1 MINKIYEIKET
12 DKLYPEKLLQIKDR
26 PNKIYAV
33 GNIELLNNKS
43 IAIVGSR
50 ISTTYGEYYAAKFA
64 KEISKKGITI
74 ISGLAKG
81 IDTVAHQNSKQ
92 EKGRTIAV
100 LGCGFNHVY
109 PKENEELFNEI
120 IEDGGCIV
128 SQYSPDTDI
137 NLKEVPFRNRIISA
151 LSEGVLIVEARHRSG
166 SGVTAKYAFEQNKK
180 VFCLPNQIGVTT
192 GVGTNNLI
200 KVGAIL
206 VTNSNEILTQI
217 GENVEKD
224 TEENEKTKLKI
235 PDEYKE
241 IYEKLEEGKIGINEL
256 ARSLNQTIVQINQ
269 KLTLM
274 ELEGLIEMLPGN
286 VVQIKD

>member
-1 MINKIYEIKET
+1 MINKIYEINET
-12 DKLYPEKLLQIKDR
+12 DRLYPKKLLQIKDR
-26 PNKIYAV
+26 PNKIYVV

-120 IEDGGCIV
+120 IENGGCIV
-128 SQYSPDTDI
+128 SQYSPNTDI

-151 LSEGVLIVEARHRSG
+151 LSDGVLIVEARYRSG

-180 VFCLPNQIGVTT
+180 VFCLPNQVGVTT

-200 KVGAIL
+200 KKGAIL
-206 VTNSNEILTQI
+206 VTNPNEILTQI

-224 TEENEKTKLKI
+224 TEENEKTEFKI
-235 PDEYKE
+235 PNEYKE

-256 ARSLNQTIVQINQ
+256 ARSLNQTIIQINQ

>member
-1 MINKIYEIKET
+1 MINKIYEINET
-12 DKLYPEKLLQIKDR
+12 DEHYPEKLLQIKDR

-50 ISTTYGEYYAAKFA
+50 ISTAYGEYYAAKFA

-120 IEDGGCIV
+120 IDDGGCIV

-200 KVGAIL
+200 KEGAIL

-217 GENVEKD
+217 GENVEKE

-256 ARSLNQTIVQINQ
+256 ARSLNHTIVQINQ

>member
-1 MINKIYEIKET
+1 MINKIYEIDET
-12 DKLYPEKLLQIKDR
+12 DELYPKKLLQIKDR
-26 PNKIYAV
+26 PNKIYVV

-64 KEISKKGITI
+64 KEISEKGITI

-81 IDTVAHQNSKQ
+81 IDGIAHQNSKQ
-92 EKGRTIAV
+92 EKGKTIAV

-200 KVGAIL
+200 KKGAIL

-217 GENVEKD
+217 GENVEKN
-224 TEENEKTKLKI
+224 TEKNKKAKLEI

-241 IYEKLEEGKIGINEL
+241 IYEKLEEGKIGTNEL
-256 ARSLNQTIVQINQ
+256 ARSLNHTIVQINQ

>member
-1 MINKIYEIKET
+1 MINKIYEINEK
-12 DKLYPEKLLQIKDR
+12 DKLYPKKLLQIKDR

-64 KEISKKGITI
+64 KEISEKGITI

-81 IDTVAHQNSKQ
+81 IDGIAHQNSKQ
-92 EKGRTIAV
+92 EKGKTIAV

-120 IEDGGCIV
+120 IEDGGCII
-128 SQYSPDTDI
+128 SQYSPDIDI

-200 KVGAIL
+200 KKGAIL

-224 TEENEKTKLKI
+224 TKKNKKAKLKI
-235 PDEYKE
+235 PEEYKE
-241 IYEKLEEGKIGINEL
+241 IYEKLEEGKIETNEL

>member
-1 MINKIYEIKET
+1 MINKIYEINET
-12 DKLYPEKLLQIKDR
+12 DEHYPEKLLQIKDR

-50 ISTTYGEYYAAKFA
+50 ISTAYGEYYAAKFA

-81 IDTVAHQNSKQ
+81 IDTVAHKNSKQ
-92 EKGRTIAV
+92 EKGKTIAV

-120 IEDGGCIV
+120 IDDGGCIV

-200 KVGAIL
+200 KEGAIL

-217 GENVEKD
+217 GENVEKE

-274 ELEGLIEMLPGN
+274 ELEGLIEMIPGN

>member
-1 MINKIYEIKET
+1 MINKIYEINET
-12 DKLYPEKLLQIKDR
+12 DRLYPKKLLQIKDR
-26 PNKIYAV
+26 PNKIYVV

-50 ISTTYGEYYAAKFA
+50 ISSTYGEYYAAKFA

-120 IEDGGCIV
+120 IENGGCIV

-200 KVGAIL
+200 KEGAIL
-206 VTNSNEILTQI
+206 VTNPNEILTQI

-224 TEENEKTKLKI
+224 TEENEKTEFKI
-235 PDEYKE
+235 PNEYKE

-274 ELEGLIEMLPGN
+274 ELEGLIEMLQGN

>member
-1 MINKIYEIKET
+1 MINKIYEINET
-12 DKLYPEKLLQIKDR
+12 DRLYPKKLLQIKDR
-26 PNKIYAV
+26 PNKIYVV

-50 ISTTYGEYYAAKFA
+50 ISSTYGEYYAAKFA

-120 IEDGGCIV
+120 IENGGCIV

-166 SGVTAKYAFEQNKK
+166 SGVTAKYAFVQNKK

-200 KVGAIL
+200 KEGAIL

-224 TEENEKTKLKI
+224 TEENEKTEFKI
-235 PDEYKE
+235 PNEYKE

-256 ARSLNQTIVQINQ
+256 ARSLNHTIVQINQ

>member
-1 MINKIYEIKET
+1 M
-12 DKLYPEKLLQIKDR
+12 
-26 PNKIYAV
+26 
-33 GNIELLNNKS
+33 
-43 IAIVGSR
+43 
-50 ISTTYGEYYAAKFA
+50 
-64 KEISKKGITI
+64 
-74 ISGLAKG
+74 
-81 IDTVAHQNSKQ
+81 
-92 EKGRTIAV
+92 
-100 LGCGFNHVY
+100 
-109 PKENEELFNEI
+109 
-120 IEDGGCIV
+120 
-128 SQYSPDTDI
+128 
-137 NLKEVPFRNRIISA
+137 
-151 LSEGVLIVEARHRSG
+151 
-166 SGVTAKYAFEQNKK
+166 
-180 VFCLPNQIGVTT
+180 PNQIGVTT

-200 KVGAIL
+200 KEGAIL

-217 GENVEKD
+217 GENVEKE

>member
-1 MINKIYEIKET
+1 MINKIYEINET
-12 DKLYPEKLLQIKDR
+12 DEHYPEKLLQIKDR

-50 ISTTYGEYYAAKFA
+50 ISTAYGEYYAAKFA

-81 IDTVAHQNSKQ
+81 IDTVAHKNSKQ
-92 EKGRTIAV
+92 EKGKTIAV

-120 IEDGGCIV
+120 IDDGGCIV

-200 KVGAIL
+200 KKGAIL
-206 VTNSNEILTQI
+206 VTNPNEILTLI

-224 TEENEKTKLKI
+224 TEENEKTEFKI
-235 PDEYKE
+235 PNEYKE